1 MRRRNLDLNQLGFLL
16 GRAYYNYIGFLERF
30 IADEGLDEH
39 VKPGMGSL
47 LFALYREDGRTIS
60 ELGKELQVAKSTMTG
75 MVNRMEASGLIAID
89 SDKHDGRVA
98 RLRLTELARSIEPRC
113 VRLAAKVEKLLCRG
127 MSEADQKRL
136 RAALMKLTATMTD
149 HLQSKRRAAKR
160 STDKPP
166 KA

>member
-1 MRRRNLDLNQLGFLL
+1 MSRRNLDLNQLGFLL

-47 LFALYREDGRTIS
+47 LFALYREDDRTITEVS
-60 ELGKELQVAKSTMTG
+60 QELQVAKSTMTG
-75 MVNRMEASGLIAID
+75 MVGRMKDAGLVTIIA
-89 SDKHDGRVA
+89 DKHDGRVT

-113 VRLAAKVEKLLCRG
+113 IRVAARVEKLLCRG
-127 MSEADQKRL
+127 FQVADQKRL
-136 RAALMKLTATMTD
+136 RSSLVKLTATMTE
-149 HLQSKRRAAKR
+149 HLQSRRRAAKRRAAKQ
-160 STDKPP
+160 T